1 VSRTPRAAGT
11 SRRLRRGIAVAVV
24 LLVVA
29 AAGTTPAAPATAPT
43 TTLPGVA
50 RTTVTVGGLVPDGP
64 DGQQADL
71 GARARFERANRAGRV
86 HGRTIEYRGSVPVS
100 DAVAVDTLA
109 RESFAVVPAI
119 GLTDAATTLGRA
131 GVPFVG
137 SASSAEWQ
145 GSTHGFGITGSA
157 VSELG
162 AQPNPAWGDQL
173 TALLGTA
180 AGKTVAVVTDDPRA
194 ASPPSTRRVPRP
206 AALEDAGFTV
216 APTIVVAPAAPPEE
230 IQATAAS
237 LLAQNPAVVLVLAAS
252 ETVVGLRQELA
263 TLGFTGTVA
272 TQDILYQPAFPSV
285 GAGLTILVTIAPTE
299 SGTAAIRRLTDDV
312 RALDPA
318 IVITPAVAEGYFAAD
333 FFLRVLARAG
343 RDLTAKRFLAVAN
356 GGRFTY
362 AVPRT
367 IGRSSWPAM
376 HTRPIPCGALVQGDG
391 TEYVVAEPY
400 RCSRTVRR

>member
-1 VSRTPRAAGT
+1 
-11 SRRLRRGIAVAVV
+11 VV
-24 LLVVA
+24 LLVAAVA
-29 AAGTTPAAPATAPT
+29 GATPAAPATAPT

-71 GARARFERANRAGRV
+71 GARARFERANRSGRV
-86 HGRTIEYRGSVPVS
+86 HGRTIEYRGSVPAS
-100 DAVAVDTLA
+100 DAAAVDTLA
-109 RESFAVVPAI
+109 REAFAVVPAI

-137 SASSAEWQ
+137 SARSSEWQ
-145 GSTHGFGITGSA
+145 GNRPGFGITGSA

-162 AQPNPAWGDQL
+162 PQPNSAWGDQL

-180 AGKTVAVVTDDPRA
+180 AGKTVAVVTDDPRS

-206 AALEDAGFTV
+206 ATLEDAGFTV
-216 APTIVVAPAAPPEE
+216 APPIVVAPAAPPEE
-230 IQATAAS
+230 LAATAAG
-237 LLAQNPAVVLVLAAS
+237 LMAQNPAVVLVLAAP

-272 TQDILYQPAFPSV
+272 TQDTLYQPAFPSV
-285 GAGLTILVTIAPTE
+285 GAGLTILVTIAPSE
-299 SGTAAIRRLTDDV
+299 SRTAAMRRLTDDV

-343 RDLTAKRFLAVAN
+343 RDLTAQRFLAVAN
-356 GGRFTY
+356 GGRFAY
-362 AVPRT
+362 EVPRT

-400 RCSRTVRR
+400 RCSKDVTRNPPRR